1 MTATSARSQ
10 TKKEEWV
17 LATLVQGKH
26 GNRPNVLNPSFGEI
40 AEPGTIAGYTI
51 HRTTD
56 ATSSYLKPHL
66 EAIPSE
72 TTAEAILEIRRRGGL
87 TWEEIGNLFQVSRRS
102 VHNWANGRPTTAQ
115 HEHSIRQALSVIR
128 RLDQGSQAKNRSRLL
143 AGLSWGPSLFDLLK
157 AGRFQQAAAQLA
169 PTPVP
174 ELQRLPLSPDAQ
186 EARRPPTPGQLLEA
200 EREPPH
206 ISASKT
212 RAANA
217 LRIARKQA
225 T

>member
-1 MTATSARSQ
+1 MTATSARSY

-17 LATLVQGKH
+17 LATLVQGEH
-26 GNRPNVLNPSFGEI
+26 GARPKVLNTSFGEI

-66 EAIPSE
+66 EAVPSE
-72 TTAEAILEIRRRGGL
+72 STAEAILEIRRRGGL
-87 TWEEIGNLFQVSRRS
+87 KWEEIGNLFQVSRRS

-128 RLDQGSQAKNRSRLL
+128 RLDQGSQAQNRSQLL
-143 AGLSWGPSLFDLLK
+143 SSFSWGSSLFDLLE
-157 AGRFQQAAAQLA
+157 AGRFQDAVALLGPTLA
-169 PTPVP
+169 P
-174 ELQRLPLSPDAQ
+174 LSARLPLSAVVQ

-200 EREPPH
+200 EQEPPH
-206 ISASKT
+206 IPASRT
-212 RAANA
+212 RVANA
-217 LRIARKQA
+217 VRIVRKQA